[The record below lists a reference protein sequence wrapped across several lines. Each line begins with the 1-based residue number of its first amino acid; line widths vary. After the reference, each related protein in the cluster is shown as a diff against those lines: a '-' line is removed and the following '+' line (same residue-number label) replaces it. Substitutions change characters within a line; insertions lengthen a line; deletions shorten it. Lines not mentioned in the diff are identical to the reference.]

1 MADSTTTF
9 RSCCLT
15 SFQWG
20 GLPSG
25 REEKVA
31 GLPAYVTGD
40 NSDKAVLYVHDALGW
55 RFGNARLLAD
65 HYARED
71 GNADKP
77 PGKRDSL
84 PPRFFGGEVLDAD
97 AICEERWGDLDLAG
111 FSKRNARSIR
121 EPEIFAAAKEIKSK
135 GYIKLGAAG
144 FCFGGWAVLRL
155 AAVKLVD
162 AIVCA
167 HPSWATNEDFDGVE
181 VPVILLSPEQDGMF
195 SDEMKEYA
203 FKTLLAKRNV
213 PFEWVHF
220 PGVPHGCLTRGN
232 EKVPGEREAMAK
244 GKGAA
249 VRWWGE
255 WLS

>member
-1 MADSTTTF
+1 MADSWTVF
-9 RSCCLT
+9 KPCCLT

-20 GLPSG
+20 GTPSG
-25 REEKVA
+25 REEKLA
-31 GLPAYVTGD
+31 GLPTYVTGD
-40 NSDKAVLYVHDALGW
+40 NRDKAVLYVHDALGW
-55 RFGNARLLAD
+55 QFGNARLLAD
-65 HYARED
+65 HYAREA
-71 GNADKP
+71 NVTVY
-77 PGKRDSL
+77 L
-84 PPRFFGGEVLDAD
+84 PDFFGGEVLDAD
-97 AICEERWGDLDLAG
+97 AICEGRWGDLDLAG
-111 FSKRNARSIR
+111 FSQRNARSIR

-135 GYIKLGAAG
+135 GYTKLGAIG

-167 HPSWATNEDFDGVE
+167 HPSWVVHEDIDGAE
-181 VPVILLSPEQDGMF
+181 VPVLFLSPEQDDLF
-195 SDEMKEYA
+195 PDEMKEYA
-203 FKTLLAKRNV
+203 FKTLLAKKNV

-220 PGVPHGCLTRGN
+220 PGVPHGCLTRGD